1 MYFVIIFVSYGGQNI
16 RLENFI
22 LRVKKNIYDNLS
34 ILIQKQKGK
43 IYHLM
48 GLKYRISLSRN

>member
-1 MYFVIIFVSYGGQNI
+1 MYFVIILVSYGGQNI

-34 ILIQKQKGK
+34 ILIQIKKEK
-43 IYHLM
+43 FI
-48 GLKYRISLSRN
+48 I

>member
-1 MYFVIIFVSYGGQNI
+1 MYFVIVLVSYDGQNI

-34 ILIQKQKGK
+34 ILIQIKKK
-43 IYHLM
+43 KFI
-48 GLKYRISLSRN
+48 I